1 MAATRPDIPRVES
14 ADRPPRQQAVAD
26 RTPATALP
34 SVLMLCGASSLHA
47 RKWAVALAERGHPV
61 IAASWIGAEPIDGV
75 DLRVAPGTGQTRYGR
90 WGAVWQLVAAGWWM
104 RRQVREARPDV
115 LHVHSVG
122 MAGLLSLLAPRR
134 PARVVTPWGVD
145 LQSARRSRIRRWVA
159 RAALRR
165 SDLVLPTA
173 GSVRTEIVERYRIPV
188 DRVRTVSW
196 GVDDTLF
203 ALRDTVMPASVR
215 REFGIPVEATVL
227 FAARTA
233 GPVYRTSEVLRAFAQ
248 VATTRPDLHLVVLA
262 GHRPAE
268 AAAAQAQRRCVTQ
281 AQELAASLPGRITV
295 LDRSL
300 TPEDTFRLMRA
311 SDVSISVPRFDQRS
325 CTVLEA
331 ALAGCRLLLADLP
344 PYHEMVEDGLVA
356 DIVTG
361 PLEAA
366 LSEQFLAARPLE
378 PPLRERNRRFIETS
392 ESWSRQVSTVQE
404 CYQRLTVDRP
414 GQRRGGAAR

>member
-1 MAATRPDIPRVES
+1 MTATRLDSSGVDS
-14 ADRPPRQQAVAD
+14 ADRPARQRAAPD
-26 RTPATALP
+26 GTAPAALP
-34 SVLMLCGASSLHA
+34 SVMLLCGASSLHA
-47 RKWAVALAERGHPV
+47 RKWATALAERGHPV

-90 WGAVWQLVAAGWWM
+90 WGAVWQLVAAGWWL

-145 LQSARRSRIRRWVA
+145 LQSARRNRVRRWVA

-173 GSVRTEIVERYRIPV
+173 GSVRTEIVEGYRIPA
-188 DRVRTVSW
+188 DRTRTVSW
-196 GVDDTLF
+196 GVDDRLF
-203 ALRDTVMPASVR
+203 ALRDTVTPSSVR
-215 REFGIPVEATVL
+215 REFGIPVDATVL
-227 FAARTA
+227 FAARTT
-233 GPVYRTSEVLRAFAQ
+233 GPVYRTPEVLRAFAQ
-248 VATTRPDLHLVVLA
+248 VAATRPDLHLVVLA

-281 AQELAASLPGRITV
+281 AHDLAASLPGRVTV

-300 TPEDTFRLMRA
+300 SPEDTFRLMRA
-311 SDVSISVPRFDQRS
+311 SEVSISVPRFDQRS

-344 PYHEMVEDGLVA
+344 PYREMVEDGLVA
-356 DIVTG
+356 DIVGG
-361 PLEAA
+361 PSEAA
-366 LSEQFLAARPLE
+366 LAEQFLAARPLE
-378 PPLRERNRRFIETS
+378 PPLQDRNRHFIETS
-392 ESWSRQVSTVQE
+392 ESWSRQVSVVQE
-404 CYQRLTVDRP
+404 CYQRLTTDRV
-414 GQRRGGAAR
+414 GRRSGGVPR